1 MKLILEN
8 WNKFLNEEKK
18 GAYSFDYDETLIKY
32 KTDPEDPEFSTVYDK
47 PHEENIAKLRELAT
61 AGETVYIVTSRSK
74 RTGDKSP
81 WDTAPEPEELVA
93 DMNLPVKS
101 VHYTNGDLK
110 AETLLSLGV
119 IEHWDDDEEEIAAA
133 EEAGIKANFVPGDK
147 EIRETMLSMWANKL
161 QEAGV
166 EPTPKMKKY
175 LKDHPYMEPDG
186 LQERCQKGYKTHP
199 TRKTKKMYG
208 KTYRNCIKA
217 EEGKDPKTGTGKKPK
232 GSGRRLYTDEDPSDT
247 VSVKFRTVQDVKD
260 TLSKKSFK
268 AKSHKRQSQIINLIH
283 QRVRA
288 AYQNAKD
295 PKTKARLKKVLDHA
309 EKRKEASKEKTK
321 RLQKKKD

>member
-1 MKLILEN
+1 MKLLLEN

-32 KTDPEDPEFSTVYDK
+32 KTDPEDPEFSTIYDK
-47 PHEENIAKLRELAT
+47 PHEENIAKLRELAA

-74 RTGDKSP
+74 RTREKYP
-81 WDTAPEPEELVA
+81 WDTAPDPEELVA

-101 VHYTNGDLK
+101 IHYTNGDLK

-133 EEAGIKANFVPGDK
+133 KEAGIKANFVPGDK

-161 QEAGV
+161 QEAGI
-166 EPTPKMKKY
+166 EPAPKMKKY

-208 KTYRNCIKA
+208 KTYRNCVKA
-217 EEGKDPKTGTGKKPK
+217 ESEEPAEG
-232 GSGRRLYTDEDPSDT
+232 E
-247 VSVKFRTVQDVKD
+247 
-260 TLSKKSFK
+260 TLEE
-268 AKSHKRQSQIINLIH
+268 
-283 QRVRA
+283 RA
-288 AYQNAKD
+288 AIPMDEILRAEDIIRKHLEEMFD
-295 PKTKARLKKVLDHA
+295 EIGRDDLTKNFSTEILV
-309 EKRKEASKEKTK
+309 EPIVTK
-321 RLQKKKD
+321 YINSRRANQKPRFDKLTGRMRRRSIKP

>member
-1 MKLILEN
+1 M
-8 WNKFLNEEKK
+8 
-18 GAYSFDYDETLIKY
+18 
-32 KTDPEDPEFSTVYDK
+32 
-47 PHEENIAKLRELAT
+47 
-61 AGETVYIVTSRSK
+61 
-74 RTGDKSP
+74 
-81 WDTAPEPEELVA
+81 VA
-93 DMNLPVKS
+93 DLNLPVKS
-101 VHYTNGDLK
+101 IHYTNGDLK

-119 IEHWDDDEEEIAAA
+119 IEHWDDDEDEIAAA
-133 EEAGIKANFVPGDK
+133 QEAGIKANLVPGDV
-147 EIRETMLSMWANKL
+147 ELREAMLSMWAYCL
-161 QEAGV
+161 HEGGV
-166 EPTPKMKKY
+166 EVAPKMKKY
-175 LKDHPYMEPDG
+175 LDNHPYMEPDG
-186 LQERCQKGYKTHP
+186 LQEKWSEKYKKSIDCNNPKGFSQKAHCAGRKKRNEQLELDERCQKGYKTHP

-217 EEGKDPKTGTGKKPK
+217 EEGKDPKVGTGKKPK

-268 AKSHKRQSQIINLIH
+268 SKSHKRQSQIINLIH